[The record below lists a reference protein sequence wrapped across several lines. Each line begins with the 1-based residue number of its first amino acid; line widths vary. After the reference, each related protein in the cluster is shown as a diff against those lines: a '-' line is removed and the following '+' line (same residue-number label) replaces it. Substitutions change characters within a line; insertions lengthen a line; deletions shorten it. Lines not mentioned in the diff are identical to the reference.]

1 MPCFFIL
8 NVQHCN
14 NQLNFVYISL
24 STRRSRKEE
33 ILKMVILL
41 LQQPATS
48 TYILHEFFVR
58 PVAISTFE
66 IILFIFCYQQFHF
79 LILFQ
84 ALAKVHD
91 FFFFFL
97 LTFFSISH
105 DKFGIF
111 AKNGNFLCCFYFASL
126 NNKRKTNEREKKK
139 ELRVVCSQG
148 VSKCQNNLVTMISII
163 FPLLLDY
170 MLNIIFFR
178 WFT

>member
-1 MPCFFIL
+1 MYCYTKIYYQGISTISFSTLFQIYGSNMKELQCLVFFIL

-126 NNKRKTNEREKKK
+126 NNKRKTNEREREK
-139 ELRVVCSQG
+139 R
-148 VSKCQNNLVTMISII
+148 T
-163 FPLLLDY
+163 
-170 MLNIIFFR
+170 
-178 WFT
+178 